1 MAGTAAEKAVGKT
14 VPKKRSSKKASAE
27 PSSHAVVKKP
37 LVRKIS
43 SKGQVSIPK
52 AWLEGRGF
60 NEYATIVFTDEGIL
74 VKPIELSDNDEFD
87 ALILRE
93 LIAEGLTGDE
103 LVDAWA
109 AEKQA
114 LREGIVAFHDHLL
127 ATIDER
133 EINPN
138 LDDLF
143 GC

>member
-1 MAGTAAEKAVGKT
+1 MAGVVAEKTAKIKAPENEAAQGDRSGESSRGAAV
-14 VPKKRSSKKASAE
+14 
-27 PSSHAVVKKP
+27 KP

-52 AWLEGRGF
+52 AWLESRGF

-74 VKPIELSDNDEFD
+74 VKPVELSDNDEFD

-93 LIAEGLTGDE
+93 LIAQGLEGDE

-114 LREGIVAFHDHLL
+114 LREGIVAYHEHILDTL
-127 ATIDER
+127 DER
-133 EINPN
+133 EINPD